1 MPRHARASR
10 HTASN
15 LKRRGPNREPKRR
28 FTLFCE
34 GAKTEP
40 AYFTAIGRACPDT
53 LIAVKDGV
61 GVPMTVAEQAAA
73 EAESRKRGRKR
84 RESFEEGDQVW
95 AVFDRDQHPRFNDAV
110 ALCKQHGIG
119 VARSNPCFEL
129 WLILHERDHD
139 KPCTRQDVQRELECL
154 RPEYDKRRAKT
165 PDCADMVCR
174 VEEAEERAEA
184 QLRRREEEGA
194 TRGNPSTTV
203 FRLTR
208 AIRSADENA
217 RP

>member
-1 MPRHARASR
+1 MHRRARASR
-10 HTASN
+10 RVSN
-15 LKRRGPNREPKRR
+15 RKRRRPNREPKRR

-165 PDCADMVCR
+165 PDCTDMARR

-184 QLRRREEEGA
+184 QLRSREEEGDPY
-194 TRGNPSTTV
+194 GNPSTTV
-203 FRLTR
+203 FQLTR